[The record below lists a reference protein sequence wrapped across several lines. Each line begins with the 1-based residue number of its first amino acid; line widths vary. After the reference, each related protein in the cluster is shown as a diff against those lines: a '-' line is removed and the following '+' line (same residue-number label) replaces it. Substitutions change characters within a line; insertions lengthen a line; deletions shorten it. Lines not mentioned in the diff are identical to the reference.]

1 MMSQKKKIGAIV
13 LNIFHRLPQACL
25 IAGLILWA
33 IPTNASDLPAATKK
47 TLGDLNISPD
57 VMQGLDKE
65 LDVPKEWID
74 GANREGLVKVSGSW
88 TAEQFT
94 SLNAAFR
101 ERYPAIKLDY
111 SVGTF
116 NARAIRP
123 LVAFK
128 EGRYIIDIMTGFG
141 GSVHFYQ
148 EANALEDLRSLPGF
162 KNPIAGTGDPD
173 GGTWVAMRLRYWCVS
188 YNTNKVNK
196 SDLPKTWGD
205 LLTNSVWRNGNVG
218 VGDRPQLWLLM
229 LWKANGDTWTTEY
242 IDKFFSVLKPQLRKE
257 GMNAL
262 ISLNGLGEFNMALP
276 AADFATKQAVDKNVP
291 VGWHCPEPIPI
302 AVSQMGILK
311 GNPHIN
317 AAKIWANWF
326 LSKEGQIAQYA
337 ADQSPPVHRDLQ
349 TSDFIA
355 FPDEI
360 KNKKMAPA
368 TEEDID
374 ALYDVWNKHWES
386 AGGKK

>member
-1 MMSQKKKIGAIV
+1 MFGPSVRYA
-13 LNIFHRLPQACL
+13 LTALL
-25 IAGLILWA
+25 IAGMIFSA
-33 IPTNASDLPAATKK
+33 MPARTADLPAATEK
-47 TLGDLNISPD
+47 TLRDLKISPAT
-57 VMQGLDKE
+57 MQGLDKE
-65 LDVPKEWID
+65 LDVPKQWIE
-74 GANREGLVKVSGSW
+74 AAKREGAVKVSGSW
-88 TAEQFT
+88 TAAQFT
-94 SLNAAFR
+94 DLNAAFR
-101 ERYPAIKLDY
+101 ERYPEIKLDY

-123 LVAFK
+123 LIAFK
-128 EGRYIIDIMTGFG
+128 EGRYIVDIMTGFG
-141 GSVHFYQ
+141 GSVHLYQ

-162 KNPIAGTGDPD
+162 KNPIDGTGDPE

-188 YNTNKVNK
+188 YNTDKVNK
-196 SDLPKTWGD
+196 SNLPKTWDD
-205 LLTNSVWRNGNVG
+205 LLTNPVWRNGNVG

-229 LWKANGDTWTTEY
+229 LWKAKGDAWTTDF
-242 IDKFFSVLKPQLRKE
+242 IDKFFNVLKPQLRKE

-262 ISLNGLGEFNMALP
+262 VALNGLGEFNLALP
-276 AADFATKQAVDKNVP
+276 AADFATKLAVDKKAP
-291 VGWHCPEPIPI
+291 VGWHCPEPTPL
-302 AVSQMGILK
+302 AVSQMGVLK

-317 AAKIWANWF
+317 AARVWTNWF

-349 TSDFIA
+349 TADFNA

-360 KNKKMAPA
+360 KNKKTAPA

-374 ALYDVWNKHWES
+374 ALYDVWNKHWEN